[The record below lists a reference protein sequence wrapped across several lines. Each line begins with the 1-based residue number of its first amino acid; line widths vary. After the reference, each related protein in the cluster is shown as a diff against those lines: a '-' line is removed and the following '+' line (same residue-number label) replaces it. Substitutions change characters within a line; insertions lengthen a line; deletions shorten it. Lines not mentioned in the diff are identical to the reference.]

1 MTRAR
6 MMIAVTGAFL
16 SASSFWMSLPL
27 IAVALRARG
36 ISDFWV
42 GIISGLPWVGLLAV
56 SPFIPW
62 MIRRHGLQRTVLAGM
77 ATSAFVFIGFACT
90 SSVLI
95 WSILFIFQ
103 GCTLALRWA
112 AMDTWVNGAV
122 PDHARGRLVGL
133 YELMA
138 SGSMAAGPACLV
150 FIGADGKAPFI
161 ICAITAAIASLLLL
175 LAGREAPAPMRAK
188 IHLPAWRIWNIE
200 RPAFIGITLV
210 GLIEACNLSLL
221 PLFSLGSGA
230 PPRKAAL
237 FVVVVQAGAAAG
249 AVLFGFMADKL
260 SRRAILVG
268 TGITTIIAPLMLPP
282 LAATWAAW
290 PLLAAWG
297 LAQGGLFTLGMV
309 MLGARFQGLAL
320 APAIALAMAVYTVGG
335 IAGPPVMGSL
345 MATFGPLGLP
355 YGLAAISAI
364 AVGLASCFEV
374 FGAHVV
380 MARIYPSER
389 IL

>member
-260 SRRAILVG
+260 SRRAILAG

-297 LAQGGLFTLGMV
+297 LAQGRLFTLGMV

>member
-36 ISDFWV
+36 VSDFWV
-42 GIISGLPWVGLLAV
+42 GVISGLPWAGLLAV

-77 ATSAFVFIGFACT
+77 AMSTFVFIGFACT
-90 SSVLI
+90 DSVAA
-95 WSILFIFQ
+95 WSILFVFQ

-112 AMDTWVNGAV
+112 AMDTWINGAV
-122 PDHARGRLVGL
+122 PDESRGRLIGL
-133 YELMA
+133 YELLA

-150 FIGADGKAPFI
+150 FIGSDGRAPFL
-161 ICAITAAIASLLLL
+161 ICAVTAAAASLMLLC
-175 LAGREAPAPMRAK
+175 AGRETAVPVRAS
-188 IHLPAWRIWNIE
+188 IRLPAWRIWNIE

-230 PPRKAAL
+230 PPRQAAL
-237 FVVVVQAGAAAG
+237 FVVMVQAGAAAG
-249 AVLFGFMADKL
+249 AVLFGFLADKF
-260 SRRAILVG
+260 SRRAILAG
-268 TGITTIIAPLMLPP
+268 TGIVTILAPLLLPS
-282 LAATWAAW
+282 LSSSWLAW

-309 MLGARFQGLAL
+309 MLGARFQGLSL
-320 APAIALAMAVYTVGG
+320 APAVALAMAVYTLGG
-335 IAGPPVMGSL
+335 IIGPPCLGSL
-345 MATFGPLGLP
+345 MAAFGPLGLP
-355 YGLAAISAI
+355 YGLAAISLI
-364 AVGLASCFEV
+364 AVGLASCFEI
-374 FGAHVV
+374 FGTHVL
-380 MARIYPSER
+380 MARIYQGER
-389 IL
+389 LL

>member
-1 MTRAR
+1 

-36 ISDFWV
+36 VSDFWV

-77 ATSAFVFIGFACT
+77 AMSAFVFIGFAFTT
-90 SSVLI
+90 SVTA
-95 WSILFIFQ
+95 WSLLFIFQ

-150 FIGADGKAPFI
+150 FIGSGGRAPFL
-161 ICAITAAIASLLLL
+161 ICAATAAIASLLLL
-175 LAGREAPAPMRAK
+175 AAGREEFLPARAH
-188 IHLPAWRIWNIE
+188 IRLPAWRIWNIE

-210 GLIEACNLSLL
+210 GVIEACNLSLL
-221 PLFSLGSGA
+221 PLFSLGCGA
-230 PPRKAAL
+230 PPRRAAL
-237 FVVVVQAGAAAG
+237 FVVAVQSGAAAG
-249 AVLFGFMADKL
+249 AVLFGFLADKF
-260 SRRAILVG
+260 SRRAILAA
-268 TGITTIIAPLMLPP
+268 TGLVVIIAPLLLP
-282 LAATWAAW
+282 LTATNWAAW
-290 PLLAAWG
+290 PLLLAWG

-320 APAIALAMAVYTVGG
+320 APAIALAMAVYTLGG
-335 IAGPPVMGSL
+335 IIGPPCIGTL

-355 YGLAAISAI
+355 YGLAAISLI
-364 AVGLASCFEV
+364 AVALASCFEV
-374 FGAHVV
+374 LGAHVV
-380 MARIYPSER
+380 MARIYKAER
-389 IL
+389 FL